1 MAGERAAANSRPCDD
16 PGAVMASA
24 FASAAVTWLRENPG
38 FGLNRPREPT
48 RSQLVVARLS
58 LSVGVE
64 GVIRGQSPLLGD
76 RSPPKILTSPPL
88 AHITHNAYTHG

>member
-1 MAGERAAANSRPCDD
+1 MAVSMPGERAANSLPCDD

-24 FASAAVTWLRENPG
+24 FASATVTWLREIPG

-64 GVIRGQSPLLGD
+64 GVIRGQSPSSAID
-76 RSPPKILTSPPL
+76 HHRRF
-88 AHITHNAYTHG
+88 